1 MEHMAQFL
9 YKKKKSQIQQ
19 GNGQKRKAIT
29 RIGLKNT
36 NKRCKSVSDIYARIN
51 LSKINYRMS
60 KSAVL
65 FNNPPVD
72 QIQEIYDQYCKYK
85 QFESVMPIFNEDL
98 CAPHCDIIG
107 YYSNKE
113 LVAFS
118 HYYWYNSDNVEAI
131 QFAWNY
137 KNPKLFLGL
146 KSLRHEC
153 AYYKAKGVKY
163 IYVGYADEYKKQING
178 FEICPPR

>member
-1 MEHMAQFL
+1 M
-9 YKKKKSQIQQ
+9 
-19 GNGQKRKAIT
+19 
-29 RIGLKNT
+29 
-36 NKRCKSVSDIYARIN
+36 SDIYARID
-51 LSKINYRMS
+51 LSKTNYRIS

-65 FNNPPVD
+65 FEKPPVE
-72 QIQEIYDQYCKYK
+72 QLQEIYDHYCKYK
-85 QFESVMPIFNEDL
+85 QFESVMPLFNEDL
-98 CAPHCDIIG
+98 CAPRSDIIG
-107 YYSNKE
+107 YYSNKN

-118 HYYWYNSDNVEAI
+118 FYHNFNKHNVEAI

-163 IYVGYADEYKKQING
+163 IYIGYADEYKKQING

>member
-1 MEHMAQFL
+1 
-9 YKKKKSQIQQ
+9 
-19 GNGQKRKAIT
+19 
-29 RIGLKNT
+29 
-36 NKRCKSVSDIYARIN
+36 VSDIYARIN

-137 KNPKLFLGL
+137 KNSKLFLGL

>member
-1 MEHMAQFL
+1 M
-9 YKKKKSQIQQ
+9 
-19 GNGQKRKAIT
+19 
-29 RIGLKNT
+29 
-36 NKRCKSVSDIYARIN
+36 SDIYSRIN

>member
-1 MEHMAQFL
+1 
-9 YKKKKSQIQQ
+9 
-19 GNGQKRKAIT
+19 
-29 RIGLKNT
+29 
-36 NKRCKSVSDIYARIN
+36 VSDIYARIN

-137 KNPKLFLGL
+137 NNPKLFLGL

-163 IYVGYADEYKKQING
+163 IYVGYADEYKKQMNG

>member
-1 MEHMAQFL
+1 M
-9 YKKKKSQIQQ
+9 
-19 GNGQKRKAIT
+19 
-29 RIGLKNT
+29 
-36 NKRCKSVSDIYARIN
+36 SDIYARID
-51 LSKINYRMS
+51 LSKTKYKQT

-65 FNNPPVD
+65 FENPPVD
-72 QIQEIYDQYCKYK
+72 KIQEIYDQYCKYK

-98 CAPHCDIIG
+98 CAPYCDIIG
-107 YYSNKE
+107 YYSNKD
-113 LVAFS
+113 LIAFS
-118 HYYWYNSDNVEAI
+118 HYYWYNKHNVEAI

-137 KNPKLFLGL
+137 SNPKLFLGL

-163 IYVGYADEYKKQING
+163 IYLGQADEYKKQING

>member
-1 MEHMAQFL
+1 M
-9 YKKKKSQIQQ
+9 
-19 GNGQKRKAIT
+19 
-29 RIGLKNT
+29 
-36 NKRCKSVSDIYARIN
+36 SDIYARIN

-60 KSAVL
+60 KSAVP

>member
-1 MEHMAQFL
+1 M
-9 YKKKKSQIQQ
+9 
-19 GNGQKRKAIT
+19 
-29 RIGLKNT
+29 
-36 NKRCKSVSDIYARIN
+36 SDIYARIN

-137 KNPKLFLGL
+137 KNSKLFLGL

>member
-1 MEHMAQFL
+1 
-9 YKKKKSQIQQ
+9 
-19 GNGQKRKAIT
+19 
-29 RIGLKNT
+29 
-36 NKRCKSVSDIYARIN
+36 
-51 LSKINYRMS
+51 MS

-65 FNNPPVD
+65 FENPPVE
-72 QIQEIYDQYCKYK
+72 QLQEIYDQYCKYK
-85 QFESVMPIFNEDL
+85 QFESVMPLFNEDL
-98 CAPHCDIIG
+98 CAPHCDIVG

-163 IYVGYADEYKKQING
+163 IYI
-178 FEICPPR
+178 EIGRASCRERV

>member
-1 MEHMAQFL
+1 M
-9 YKKKKSQIQQ
+9 
-19 GNGQKRKAIT
+19 
-29 RIGLKNT
+29 
-36 NKRCKSVSDIYARIN
+36 SDIYARIN
-51 LSKINYRMS
+51 LSKTNYRMS

-72 QIQEIYDQYCKYK
+72 QIQEIYD
-85 QFESVMPIFNEDL
+85 
-98 CAPHCDIIG
+98 HCDIIG

-137 KNPKLFLGL
+137 KNSKLFLGL